1 MLLPGGEEEETSG
14 LVVVDPENGGG
25 GVTLEV
31 PQFLSSNVKV
41 RFVQIHII
49 MIKYVLVA
57 TDVTHSTVVEGTV
70 LTLVISSVS
79 EPLSPL
85 DTIQSHISSSYYT
98 NIEYRSK
105 LLFL

>member
-41 RFVQIHII
+41 RADS
-49 MIKYVLVA
+49 YVKLYYDKLLVV

-70 LTLVISSVS
+70 LTFVISSVS

-85 DTIQSHISSSYYT
+85 DTIQSHISSSHYT
-98 NIEYRSK
+98 DINRS
-105 LLFL
+105 

>member
-25 GVTLEV
+25 CVTLEV

-41 RFVQIHII
+41 RADS
-49 MIKYVLVA
+49 YVKLYYDKLLVV

-70 LTLVISSVS
+70 LTFVISSVS

-85 DTIQSHISSSYYT
+85 DTIQSHMSSCHYTDIDRSYYFC
-98 NIEYRSK
+98 K
-105 LLFL
+105 C

>member
-57 TDVTHSTVVEGTV
+57 TDVTHNTVEGTV
-70 LTLVISSVS
+70 LTFVISSVS

-98 NIEYRSK
+98 NIDRS
-105 LLFL
+105 